1 MKCTHF
7 WGHISALFALVVCI
21 KACWR
26 NPTFSGRQLCSVSD
40 VSHRLQTS
48 HCHTKQISE
57 EEVKPFT
64 SSYIAGARI
73 CKRIRSLGID
83 SARLGIDS
91 ARLGIDFWLL
101 KRFINTG
108 SAVELGGSR

>member
-21 KACWR
+21 KAC
-26 NPTFSGRQLCSVSD
+26 
-40 VSHRLQTS
+40 
-48 HCHTKQISE
+48 
-57 EEVKPFT
+57 
-64 SSYIAGARI
+64 I

-101 KRFINTG
+101 KRFPNTG